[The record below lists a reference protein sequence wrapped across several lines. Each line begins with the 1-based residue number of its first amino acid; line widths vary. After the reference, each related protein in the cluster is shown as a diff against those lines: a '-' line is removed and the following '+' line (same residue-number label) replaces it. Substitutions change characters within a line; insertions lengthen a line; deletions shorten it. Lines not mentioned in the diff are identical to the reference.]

1 MHANKRNP
9 PNKKVEKEF
18 ITLNK
23 QSVASIARK
32 KTNEYNN
39 FQKY

>member
-1 MHANKRNP
+1 MHGIKRNP
-9 PNKKVEKEF
+9 PNKKGEKDF

-23 QSVASIARK
+23 QSVASPTRK